1 MPADSVPK
9 QDPIPFSARNFWA
22 WVAYQFFFRI
32 GWQFKMEATLMAG
45 LISFVAPG
53 SPVVMGLF
61 TAINTVG
68 RNLSPLI
75 ASPAVDRFRH
85 KRAALL
91 LFWVIT
97 VACWI
102 ALTIFLWSPA
112 ASNRNLTLWVFG
124 ICYTLFFL
132 FIGATSVA
140 QGTLL
145 GKIIPA
151 NFRGRAL
158 AYGMGLSGV
167 INVGAILIVY
177 GIIRNGGFPEPRS
190 YALAFTLTCVF
201 FIMAGLA
208 LLFVREIPGEP
219 AYRGFALAG
228 NLRYFALLASG
239 NRNLSRLMLVNIA
252 VAVGG
257 SMLQFYTG
265 YWRQNG
271 TMTEQNLM
279 LATVTQVFWQAL
291 ASSLFGRLA
300 DRVGNKVVICGLLWI
315 EALVPIAALILG
327 GWGPFRGDWYWFLG
341 VYTLIGIR
349 FPVYQLLINYLLE
362 IVPQEEHAMA
372 IGAVTTVQLL
382 TAPAP
387 IILGWVAGVW
397 GYPIVFLLASI
408 SVIYGALIAAK
419 MQEVRVTPEGLNA

>member
-1 MPADSVPK
+1 MPESPS
-9 QDPIPFSARNFWA
+9 QPEPIPFSARNFWA
-22 WVAYQFFFRI
+22 WVGYQFFFRI

-53 SPVVMGLF
+53 SPIVMGLF

-68 RNLSPLI
+68 RNLSPLL
-75 ASPAVDRFRH
+75 ASPAVDRFRY
-85 KRAALL
+85 KRTALL
-91 LFWVIT
+91 LFWFVT

-102 ALTIFLWSPA
+102 ALTAFLWTPA
-112 ASNRNLTLWVFG
+112 AANRNLTLWVFG
-124 ICYTLFFL
+124 FCYTLFFL
-132 FIGATSVA
+132 VLGANSVA

-151 NFRGRAL
+151 NYRGRAM

-177 GIIRNGGFPEPRS
+177 GIIRGGGFPEPRS
-190 YALAFTLTCVF
+190 YALAFTFTCAF

-208 LLFVREIPGEP
+208 LLFVREAPGEP
-219 AYRGFALAG
+219 AYRGFALSG

-291 ASSLFGRLA
+291 ASSVFGRMA
-300 DRVGNKVVICGLLWI
+300 DRIGNKAMICGLLWI
-315 EALVPIAALILG
+315 EAFVPIAALILG
-327 GWGPFRGDWYWFLG
+327 GWGPFRADWYWFLG
-341 VYTLIGIR
+341 VYSLIGIR
-349 FPVYQLLINYLLE
+349 FPVYQLLVNYLLE

-387 IILGWVAGVW
+387 IILGWIAGVA
-397 GYPIVFLLASI
+397 GYPIVFLLASA
-408 SVIYGALIAAK
+408 SVIYGAFIATQ
-419 MQEVRVTPEGLNA
+419 MTEVRTRQNT